1 MRRGQQKEQHQ
12 QNQFHNNNGKCS
24 SLFWPKI
31 LSTFSESGTYRP
43 GKMKRSQ
50 SDTEINE
57 VAARIR
63 VGGLQSFQKL
73 WFKL

>member
-1 MRRGQQKEQHQ
+1 MVSVSVFFVQKFFQ
-12 QNQFHNNNGKCS
+12 
-24 SLFWPKI
+24 
-31 LSTFSESGTYRP
+31 FSESGAYRP

-63 VGGLQSFQKL
+63 VENL
-73 WFKL
+73 